1 MKIDQEFG
9 VDVPVERAWQALTD
23 LEGLAPCM
31 PGAELTGV
39 DGDTY
44 RGRVKVKVGPVIS
57 QFTGT
62 ARFVKL
68 DDATHIA
75 VISAAGKD
83 TRGAGNASAT
93 IHARLRADGV
103 GTLVTVS
110 TDLNISG
117 KLAQFGSG
125 MIKEISEKLFAQ
137 FVENVETQLLAPE
150 KTPVPEPDE
159 APQAVAEPLVAVQL
173 PQGGDGGQAAGP
185 DAVGRQVR
193 VPAADPGPCR
203 GRGGRRRR
211 GSPAGPVTRAGQL
224 LPAVDR
230 AAFAVAFAA
239 RLRERGVAVGLTA
252 TQDFVR
258 ALVAVPPVSRTALYW
273 SARVTLVRRR
283 PDLPR
288 FDEEFDA
295 VFGDAL
301 LSVDPHARRTSDRP
315 APPGGSA
322 RAAAVEPYDVSH
334 GAGDRRGLPWTTLA
348 PVVAQADHRDDVAL
362 SMPERLPSDLAGTL
376 DTPFEQLGV
385 REAQL
390 LGRWLERALREWPVR
405 RSRRYAVRPGG
416 PRIAIRETAARRGA
430 PVGSGPPGAYGAG
443 GPAAPGGGAV
453 RREPVD
459 AGAGDGLPAS
469 DASTRADHPRRGLRL
484 RDLADPAHHGPRPPF
499 AAGGAGRGHGAG
511 RRPVRRNADRAQP
524 VDAAPLAP
532 RRHAARRGRPDRFGR
547 LGR

>member
-173 PQGGDGGQAAGP
+173 PQGEATAAKPLDLMRLAGKS
-185 DAVGRQVR
+185 VYRR
-193 VPAADPGPCR
+193 LIPAL
-203 GRGGRRRR
+203 
-211 GSPAGPVTRAGQL
+211 V
-224 LPAVDR
+224 V
-230 AAFAVAFAA
+230 VVVVV
-239 RLRERGVAVGLTA
+239 VAVVLLL
-252 TQDFVR
+252 
-258 ALVAVPPVSRTALYW
+258 AL
-273 SARVTLVRRR
+273 
-283 PDLPR
+283 
-288 FDEEFDA
+288 
-295 VFGDAL
+295 
-301 LSVDPHARRTSDRP
+301 
-315 APPGGSA
+315 
-322 RAAAVEPYDVSH
+322 
-334 GAGDRRGLPWTTLA
+334 
-348 PVVAQADHRDDVAL
+348 
-362 SMPERLPSDLAGTL
+362 
-376 DTPFEQLGV
+376 
-385 REAQL
+385 
-390 LGRWLERALREWPVR
+390 
-405 RSRRYAVRPGG
+405 
-416 PRIAIRETAARRGA
+416 
-430 PVGSGPPGAYGAG
+430 
-443 GPAAPGGGAV
+443 
-453 RREPVD
+453 
-459 AGAGDGLPAS
+459 
-469 DASTRADHPRRGLRL
+469 
-484 RDLADPAHHGPRPPF
+484 
-499 AAGGAGRGHGAG
+499 
-511 RRPVRRNADRAQP
+511 
-524 VDAAPLAP
+524 
-532 RRHAARRGRPDRFGR
+532 
-547 LGR
+547 